1 MQRKIQWK
9 SLIICLII
17 PLAVGGLSALIT
29 QNSMD
34 IYNRIVQPP
43 LAPPA
48 WLFPVVWTI
57 LYMLMG
63 ISSYLITISD
73 SEYKVEA
80 LTLYGIQLLLNF
92 IWSPIFFISQNYLI
106 AFIVLVVL
114 WYTVLQMIRIFS
126 EIRPLAA
133 TLQIPYLI
141 WLTFAGYLNLT
152 IYFLNR

>member
-1 MQRKIQWK
+1 MQKKIQWK
-9 SLIICLII
+9 SFIICLII

-29 QNSMD
+29 RNSMD
-34 IYNRIVQPP
+34 IYDRIVQPP